1 MRASI
6 LALAAVLAA
15 MAADGRVLPRALVLT
30 QTQFY
35 PLRER
40 SRGYLCRYVDNPL
53 CVDPDVPTNRVA
65 GSFLTNEEFERT
77 QREALEYGLDGL
89 AYFPGSER
97 KAYEHGI
104 VSTVSNA
111 LNVALIGFWHPS
123 KFAEDERDF
132 ERALNDPRGYRFK
145 GKTLVLSYW
154 TEKFAPAARVAEVV
168 SELRRKHGDTFMF
181 VPDIPSVSAI
191 QYKKAFLENGDLTEA
206 QVAELKDRFRAYAEA
221 ADGLYIGETHMMSR
235 NCNGGKTF
243 DWKYYARIVSL
254 VREVLGEP
262 AFAGRKLLALS
273 AICGHED
280 PATIGRNVMA
290 DGTRTL
296 RRSFAVAAAAD
307 PDVIVMPEWDE
318 YNENTCFAPTLYN
331 SFAVKRIVRSL
342 VADLHGRERTP
353 LAGDDHAIPNIV
365 LSWRKSLSPGEPF
378 YVEILNVPDGTWS
391 GTLTCRAEVLDDA
404 GRLLKDF
411 GDAKVDMGRMHGVH
425 LEMETLGLEKRT
437 RALCVRFSWKG
448 MDGRRHEYCEGL
460 NPVDFVSASSWNSR
474 VVKQP
479 LRDLASVGNADFS
492 VSRGLAH
499 AAVSCK
505 DPIRYVQLCGNGQIQ
520 YVRGA
525 PDSPC
530 MRFRDDASNAV
541 FQVSALKWK
550 VAAHK
555 ESFLSLAN
563 ADKAE
568 WMRFPWGPVERGRKF
583 KLCWMSMASEPI
595 YLRIPAS
602 DVRSA
607 RLTCSF
613 PGVLDGEVPLDR
625 ARQLGA
631 YAFGGEAGAQI
642 VVSRFDRQS
651 FYPSALNRRNCEF
664 TVPTAADRRSMVY
677 WLQVVT
683 MQGKTWRSKP
693 VVVEKS
699 VADRFPVLRYDFS
712 PAAGNVVRPLSG
724 EVRFFGMLG
733 GPCSPASLFNR
744 NGFASGGMAPGCE
757 YFRTAVDGRPGRSR
771 LPNGGW
777 ALEFDGMDDFVA
789 FPSDTIPVCGDFKVS
804 LDVRPD
810 IETNRMTVLAAKFGS
825 RGSLYRVDVERGML
839 HVGYSAI
846 GEWGEWM
853 VKRPLPVGAW
863 SHVEVSKRGTELVAA
878 VDGVKAGGACGRIG
892 DSATMLYLGNSPNGV
907 APFKGGMANLEI
919 AQ

>member
-1 MRASI
+1 MRAAFI
-6 LALAAVLAA
+6 GLAALVA
-15 MAADGRVLPRALVLT
+15 MVAEGRVLPQTLVLT

-40 SRGYLCRYVDNPL
+40 SRGYLGRYVDNPL
-53 CVDPDVPTNRVA
+53 CIDPDVPTNRVD
-65 GSFLTNEEFERT
+65 GSYLTNEEFERT

-97 KAYEHGI
+97 KAYEHGV
-104 VSTVSNA
+104 VSTVPNA
-111 LNVALIGFWHPS
+111 LNVALIGFWDSS
-123 KFAEDERDF
+123 KFADDERDF
-132 ERALNDPRGYRFK
+132 ARALNDPRGYRFN
-145 GKTLVLSYW
+145 GKTLVLSWW
-154 TEKFAPAARVAEVV
+154 TEKFSSAARVAEIVTT
-168 SELRRKHGDTFMF
+168 LRRKYGDTFML
-181 VPDIPSVSAI
+181 VPDIQSVAAI
-191 QYKKAFLENGDLTEA
+191 HYKRAFHERGDLTAA
-206 QVAELKDRFRAYAEA
+206 QVVELKDRFRAYAAA

-235 NCNGGKTF
+235 DGDGVKTF
-243 DWKYYARIVSL
+243 DWKYYARIVAL
-254 VREVLGEP
+254 AREVLDEP
-262 AFAGRKLLALS
+262 VFKGRKLLALS
-273 AICGHED
+273 AICGHEN
-280 PATIGRNVMA
+280 PATIGRSVMA

-307 PDVIVMPEWDE
+307 PDVIVLPEWDE

-342 VADLHGRERTP
+342 VAGLRGKEPTP
-353 LAGDDHAIPNIV
+353 LPGDDHAIPNIV

-378 YVEILNVPDGTWS
+378 YVEILNVPDGTWTGS
-391 GTLTCRAEVLDDA
+391 VNCRAEVLDDA
-404 GRLLKDF
+404 GRMVKDF
-411 GDAKVDMGRMHGVH
+411 GTIYVDAGRMHGVR

-437 RALCVRFSWKG
+437 RALCVRFSWEG
-448 MDGRRHEYCEGL
+448 GDGRRHEYCEGL
-460 NPVDFVSASSWNSR
+460 HPVDFVSANGWNSR

-479 LRDLASVGNADFS
+479 LRDLASIGNACFS
-492 VSRGLAH
+492 VKQGLAH
-499 AAVSCK
+499 AAVSCSE
-505 DPIRYVQLCGNGQIQ
+505 PIRYVQLCGNGQIQ
-520 YVRGA
+520 YIQGVA
-525 PDSPC
+525 DSPC

-541 FQVSALKWK
+541 FQISALKWK
-550 VAAHK
+550 AVADRA
-555 ESFLSLAN
+555 SCLSVAN
-563 ADKAE
+563 AGEVE

-583 KLCWMSMASEPI
+583 KLSWMSMASEPI
-595 YLRIPAS
+595 YLRLPAS
-602 DVRSA
+602 NVGSA
-607 RLTCSF
+607 CLACSF
-613 PGVLDGEVPLDR
+613 PGVLDGEVPLGL

-651 FYPSALNRRNCEF
+651 FYPSALNSRTCEF

-683 MQGKTWRSKP
+683 MRGKTWRSRP

-699 VADRFPVLRYDFS
+699 VADRFPILRYDFS
-712 PAAGNVVRPLSG
+712 PDAGNVVRPLSG

-733 GPCSPASLFNR
+733 GPCSPAALFNR

-757 YFRTAVDGRPGRSR
+757 YFKTAVDGRPGRSR

-804 LDVRPD
+804 IDVRPG

-825 RGSLYRVDVERGML
+825 RGSLYRVDVELGLL

-846 GEWGEWM
+846 DGWKEWTVERHM
-853 VKRPLPVGAW
+853 PVGVW
-863 SHVEVSKRGTELVAA
+863 SHVEVSKRGTELIAS
-878 VDGVKAGGACGRIG
+878 VDGVNAGGTCGRIG
-892 DSATMLYLGNSPNGV
+892 DSATILYLGNSPNGA

-919 AQ
+919 SQ